1 MAAKTV
7 YQIFRYEKV
16 KSAGAIRWRE
26 IEQNRTQTDKNIDFV
41 GDIDF
46 ERTQNNVYLV
56 HGKDFLKRIE
66 EELKNHG
73 IEKHRKDAILMLD
86 GVVTMSPEKAK
97 EMSKE
102 EIEQYFR
109 DALAFVEKNQ
119 GVVINAVIHYDETTP
134 HLHYDVIPLIQKADN
149 TWKLSAKDVVGNS
162 SKMTK
167 MQTLFNDEVGKNYGL
182 ERGERKAPNKEN
194 RKHKTKLQHDI
205 EMQQATIAEQKE
217 IIKEHNDNI
226 KDCEMLEQA
235 YAATIQN
242 QETTMQDN
250 DVTIQNQITE
260 LDKKDKAIEDK
271 KAEYNQIN
279 EQAKEAYFLNEKF
292 KKENAELEQKYNEMH
307 ATLNRRDAILADE
320 KGSDYKTSKFHPGYV
335 LVKEER
341 LQKRADAYAVSGEA
355 KQLMAKAERTMS
367 EALEMKAQYVSNQ
380 YINNRQKT
388 FDEEIKESY
397 NKAYEQAIA
406 DVSKALDKPIT
417 AIKSAIDLFNQV
429 EQEADYGR

>member
-1 MAAKTV
+1 MFFFFIYKQEKKCEKEESEMADNGKS

-26 IEQNRTQTDKNIDFV
+26 IEQNRTQADKNIDFV

-56 HGKDFLKRIE
+56 RGKDFLKRIE

-97 EMSKE
+97 EMTQE

-134 HLHYDVIPLIQKADN
+134 HMHYDVIPLIQKADN

-167 MQTLFNDEVGKNYGL
+167 MQTLFNEEVGQKYGL

-235 YAATIQN
+235 YTVAIQN
-242 QETTMQDN
+242 QEATMQDN
-250 DVTIQNQITE
+250 DVAIQNQMDINKQLQDGYVRMME
-260 LDKKDKAIEDK
+260 QINAKVKSKKQDYQKANRVISEANQICAVFEAIKADQRQMQHDIE
-271 KAEYNQIN
+271 KAEDLIAKGQIPT
-279 EQAKEAYFLNEKF
+279 AKLYMRDVKEAEKRI
-292 KKENAELEQKYNEMH
+292 NANIKMM
-307 ATLNRRDAILADE
+307 TE
-320 KGSDYKTSKFHPGYV
+320 KVP
-335 LVKEER
+335 
-341 LQKRADAYAVSGEA
+341 QP
-355 KQLMAKAERTMS
+355 
-367 EALEMKAQYVSNQ
+367 
-380 YINNRQKT
+380 I
-388 FDEEIKESY
+388 EEIEW
-397 NKAYEQAIA
+397 E
-406 DVSKALDKPIT
+406 
-417 AIKSAIDLFNQV
+417 
-429 EQEADYGR
+429 YGDD